1 MANQK
6 GQLCK
11 KEYKEIFALGNH
23 LEKKHYDEFPD
34 KENILNLYVVNSQVI
49 KLLLK
54 EKMVRNIAAI
64 NAKNVELTTNKI
76 L

>member
-1 MANQK
+1 MIN
-6 GQLCK
+6 
-11 KEYKEIFALGNH
+11 
-23 LEKKHYDEFPD
+23 DEFPD